1 MAQVRRALEFT
12 LRQQEPYPALVV
24 DGRWNILMSNEGSS
38 RLMGLFLDPAEAAAL
53 GPPNALRLFYHPR
66 GMRPFIVN
74 WQATAGALIQW
85 LHRDMLR
92 GHPETARLLDEL
104 LSYPDVPKAWRTLDL
119 DAPAAPFLAVELA
132 KDDLHLTFFST
143 LTSLGVPTPIQ
154 AEGWPVIA
162 SGQDVLLTAPTGSG
176 KTLAAFLH
184 CLDALVRQA
193 ASGALE
199 DATEVVYVSPLRALS
214 NDIRRNLEEPLGELR
229 AVATEIGAGALD
241 IRTAVRTGDTSAAG
255 RQAPAA
261 RARHHP
267 RVALHPV
274 DVRIR
279 AARAVQRAHGDRRRN
294 PRHRA
299 RQARRSSRPFSRA
312 PRRAGDGG
320 ERTAAPADRALRHRE
335 TGGGGG
341 PPPRRLRAS
350 PARDRQRGAAK

>member
-1 MAQVRRALEFT
+1 MVQRALAKARKKPATATAVGGLIRQWRERRRLSQLSLALDAEISARHLSFLETGRANPSREMVLLLARVLEVPPRGRNELLLAAGYAPVYHERGLDAPEMAQVRRALEFT

-143 LTSLGVPTPIQ
+143 LTSLGVPYDI
-154 AEGWPVIA
+154 
-162 SGQDVLLTAPTGSG
+162 
-176 KTLAAFLH
+176 TL
-184 CLDALVRQA
+184 D
-193 ASGALE
+193 
-199 DATEVVYVSPLRALS
+199 
-214 NDIRRNLEEPLGELR
+214 ELR
-229 AVATEIGAGALD
+229 VEC
-241 IRTAVRTGDTSAAG
+241 
-255 RQAPAA
+255 
-261 RARHHP
+261 
-267 RVALHPV
+267 
-274 DVRIR
+274 
-279 AARAVQRAHGDRRRN
+279 
-294 PRHRA
+294 
-299 RQARRSSRPFSRA
+299 FF
-312 PRRAGDGG
+312 
-320 ERTAAPADRALRHRE
+320 PADEGSEALM
-335 TGGGGG
+335 
-341 PPPRRLRAS
+341 RRL
-350 PARDRQRGAAK
+350 AREAGKSGGA